1 MNNNAEYDIAI
12 WNLQFYKIDKNGNAL
27 LNEDGNIKLFEAN
40 NLDHSFLAEGI
51 DNKDLTEKTH
61 RGVRIMTNI
70 YVPNV
75 DVPLL
80 RQQYEELCEFMTQ
93 TPNHTLSEGL
103 LNLLE
108 EMLYIADDEYGFA
121 QKGSINHEKVNETRA
136 AAIMKRKQDAEAA
149 LALRVIVPVKQ
160 KACNTCFVVKPAAD
174 YCNNKSKEDGLQSSC
189 AVCQR
194 RKNNEWRKRK
204 RLAIEAER
212 TKKMNFLIWTEKFG
226 KFTVHPV
233 KDLELPE
240 LQKSHANKTNWT
252 LCVDGD
258 GTRVIVNGFM
268 YVNRECFL
276 ITKKAWDADPYDIEI
291 TEPWPIA
298 DPQGGYY

>member
-1 MNNNAEYDIAI
+1 M
-12 WNLQFYKIDKNGNAL
+12 LRK
-27 LNEDGNIKLFEAN
+27 
-40 NLDHSFLAEGI
+40 
-51 DNKDLTEKTH
+51 
-61 RGVRIMTNI
+61 GVRIMGAA
-70 YVPNV
+70 
-75 DVPLL
+75 PLTIS
-80 RQQYEELCEFMTQ
+80 QQVRL
-93 TPNHTLSEGL
+93 
-103 LNLLE
+103 
-108 EMLYIADDEYGFA
+108 
-121 QKGSINHEKVNETRA
+121 
-136 AAIMKRKQDAEAA
+136 KRKQDAERKAKG
-149 LALRVIVPVKQ
+149 LRVIVPVKQ